1 MRVLFWQKS
10 DPARSGKAKIIAYS
24 LALANQQ
31 GEKQFGKNY
40 SRWQWGKLHRY
51 QWNSLSSQMAEYLP
65 KEQRRTIERLDSYL
79 NRGPYPAG
87 GNLNTVNI
95 SSYSMGDN
103 FDTLLIPAMRL
114 IVDFSQ
120 QDPVWVMNN
129 AGQSANP
136 ASRHYA
142 DNIEDWLKGK
152 YQNLP
157 FSPEG
162 QSQWYSDNVLQF
174 VPRSLSTQ
182 AH

>member
-1 MRVLFWQKS
+1 
-10 DPARSGKAKIIAYS
+10 
-24 LALANQQ
+24 
-31 GEKQFGKNY
+31 
-40 SRWQWGKLHRY
+40 
-51 QWNSLSSQMAEYLP
+51 
-65 KEQRRTIERLDSYL
+65 
-79 NRGPYPAG
+79 
-87 GNLNTVNI
+87 
-95 SSYSMGDN
+95 
-103 FDTLLIPAMRL
+103 
-114 IVDFSQ
+114 
-120 QDPVWVMNN
+120 MNN